1 MDILIIDIFNDNID
15 DVNYNEDNPETIIS
29 VRLLAWYSKWSMS

>member
-1 MDILIIDIFNDNID
+1 MDILIIDLYNDNID
-15 DVNYNEDNPETIIS
+15 DLNYNEDNPGTIIS

>member
-1 MDILIIDIFNDNID
+1 MDILIIDLCDNNID
-15 DVNYNEDNPETIIS
+15 DMNYNEDNPETIVS